1 MDDPSL
7 DSLHAELALL
17 AARFVLSGL
26 GPDVNQAIRVACDL
40 LAQDLD
46 TPATVDV
53 AALSYGTP
61 LRDAGPVIRE
71 MLREQGF
78 PAAGTD
84 AGDAAQFITVL
95 RAVAA
100 GGIQAGEFFTIFIGL
115 VPAREEQDGLQ
126 RRLMVLLNNWADQT
140 TPESTA
146 AAAAAL
152 RTVAR
157 DAVSQ
162 ASCMRKVSA
171 CRESGTGGQEG
182 HQGDRGQRVGRDHDD
197 QQQVKPAR

>member
-1 MDDPSL
+1 VDDAFV

-17 AARFVLSGL
+17 AARFVLPGL
-26 GPDVNQAIRVACDL
+26 GPDVDQAIRVACDL
-40 LAQDLD
+40 LAQNLD

-61 LRDAGPVIRE
+61 LRDAGPAIRE
-71 MLREQGF
+71 MLREQDF

-84 AGDAAQFITVL
+84 AGDAAQFTTVL

-100 GGIQAGEFFTIFIGL
+100 GGMQAGEFFTIFIGL
-115 VPAREEQDGLQ
+115 VPAWEEQDELQ
-126 RRLMVLLNNWADQT
+126 RRLMVLLNNWADET
-140 TPESTA
+140 TPEGRA

-157 DAVSQ
+157 DAISE
-162 ASCMRKVSA
+162 AI
-171 CRESGTGGQEG
+171 
-182 HQGDRGQRVGRDHDD
+182 
-197 QQQVKPAR
+197 